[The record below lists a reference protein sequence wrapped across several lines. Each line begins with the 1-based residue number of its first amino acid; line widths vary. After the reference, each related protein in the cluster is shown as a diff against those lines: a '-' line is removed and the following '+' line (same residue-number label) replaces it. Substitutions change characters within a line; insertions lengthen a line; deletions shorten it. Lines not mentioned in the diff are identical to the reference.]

1 MEGYERQYKRLI
13 QEYKILFRDVRL
25 EYQFYK
31 HNNVKPEM
39 RRVLEKEN
47 QINDFFLRM
56 IQENLTEKST
66 TDPLG
71 NIKQLQSDWNEQQ
84 RENQKQSGSIL
95 AAERR
100 NEIIQY
106 HLNRER
112 IFFFTNLIFICLF
125 VFYVIYKEQMNNTR
139 SYNKA
144 PNQAAAPSQAAAPRQ
159 AAVPSQA
166 AAPSQTATPSPSQA
180 AAPNS

>member
-31 HNNVKPEM
+31 HDNVKPEM
-39 RRVLEKEN
+39 KRVLEKEN

-112 IFFFTNLIFICLF
+112 IFFFTNLIFICIF
-125 VFYVIYKEQMNNTR
+125 VF
-139 SYNKA
+139 
-144 PNQAAAPSQAAAPRQ
+144 
-159 AAVPSQA
+159 
-166 AAPSQTATPSPSQA
+166 
-180 AAPNS
+180 